1 MARQP
6 AGPPAYDRVANDI
19 RLRITTGDLNPGDQ
33 LPVESDL
40 VDIYQVSRGT
50 LREALRLL
58 ASEGLLETIRGRTGG
73 TFVTQILPADISRLL
88 NDVLGLTVQGESL
101 SISHLAEVRSLIEPP
116 AAALAAARAKYSSA
130 AKLHEYLHPTNQAE
144 QLEFNWHWHREVMR
158 LTDNPLIV
166 ALFEPVFHQLRGR
179 FDRSKEQKSTWD
191 QILKEHLEITQ
202 LIEAGDVAGVQIA
215 MAKHLGYVNETYLS
229 LDKSG
234 SDSGNT

>member
-73 TFVTQILPADISRLL
+73 TFVTQILPEDISRLL

-116 AAALAAARAKYSSA
+116 AAALAAGRAKYSSA
-130 AKLHEYLHPTNQAE
+130 GKLHDYLNPTTQAE
-144 QLEFNWHWHREVMR
+144 QYEFNWQWHREVMR

-166 ALFEPVFHQLRGR
+166 ALFDPVFHQLRGR
-179 FDRSKEQKSTWD
+179 FDRSQEKKATWD
-191 QILKEHLEITQ
+191 HILQEHLEITQ
-202 LIEAGDVAGVQIA
+202 LIEAGDVVGVQIA
-215 MAKHLGYVNETYLS
+215 MAKHLGYVHSTYLS
-229 LDKSG
+229 LDKSA
-234 SDSGNT
+234 N

>member
-116 AAALAAARAKYSSA
+116 AAALAAASPVCDAGFHRPHRQYPWHVR
-130 AKLHEYLHPTNQAE
+130 LHRPACH
-144 QLEFNWHWHREVMR
+144 
-158 LTDNPLIV
+158 
-166 ALFEPVFHQLRGR
+166 
-179 FDRSKEQKSTWD
+179 
-191 QILKEHLEITQ
+191 
-202 LIEAGDVAGVQIA
+202 IE
-215 MAKHLGYVNETYLS
+215 
-229 LDKSG
+229 
-234 SDSGNT
+234 

>member
-1 MARQP
+1 VARQP

-73 TFVTQILPADISRLL
+73 TFVTQILPEDISRLL

-116 AAALAAARAKYSSA
+116 AAALAAGRAKYSSA
-130 AKLHEYLHPTNQAE
+130 GKLHDYLNPTTQAE
-144 QLEFNWHWHREVMR
+144 QYEFNWQWHREVMR

-166 ALFEPVFHQLRGR
+166 ALFDPIFHQLRGR
-179 FDRSKEQKSTWD
+179 FDRSQEKKATWD
-191 QILKEHLEITQ
+191 HILQEHLEITQ
-202 LIEAGDVAGVQIA
+202 LIEAGDVVGVQIA
-215 MAKHLGYVNETYLS
+215 MAKHLGYVHSTYLS

-234 SDSGNT
+234 N

>member
-1 MARQP
+1 VARQP

-73 TFVTQILPADISRLL
+73 TFVTQILPEDISRLL

-116 AAALAAARAKYSSA
+116 AAALAAGRAKYSSA
-130 AKLHEYLHPTNQAE
+130 GKLHDYLNPTTQAE
-144 QLEFNWHWHREVMR
+144 QYEFNWQWHREVMR

-166 ALFEPVFHQLRGR
+166 ALFDPVFHQLRGR
-179 FDRSKEQKSTWD
+179 FDRSQEKKATWD
-191 QILKEHLEITQ
+191 HILQEHLEITQ
-202 LIEAGDVAGVQIA
+202 LIEAGDVVGVQIA
-215 MAKHLGYVNETYLS
+215 MAKHLGYVHSTYLS
-229 LDKSG
+229 LDKSA
-234 SDSGNT
+234 N